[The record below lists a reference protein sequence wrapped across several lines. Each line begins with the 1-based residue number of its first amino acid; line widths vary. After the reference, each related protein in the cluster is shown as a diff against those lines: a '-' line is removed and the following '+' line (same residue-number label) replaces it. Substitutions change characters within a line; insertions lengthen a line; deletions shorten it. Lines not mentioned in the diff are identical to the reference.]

1 MKYKITIK
9 DKALKQIAYF
19 KKRDQVIFN
28 KILDLL
34 DEVSRHP
41 FEGIGKPEA
50 LKFEL
55 SGCWSRRITREHRLV
70 YKVIEKEV
78 FVISCRYHY

>member
-1 MKYKITIK
+1 MKYKITNK
-9 DKALKQIAYF
+9 EKALKEIAYF

-41 FEGIGKPEA
+41 FDGVGKPEA

>member
-1 MKYKITIK
+1 MKYKITINE
-9 DKALKQIAYF
+9 KALKEIAYF

-41 FEGIGKPEA
+41 FDGFGKPEA

>member
-1 MKYKITIK
+1 MKYKISIK
-9 DKALKQIAYF
+9 DKAIKQIAYF
-19 KKRDQVIFN
+19 KKRDQVSFN

-50 LKFEL
+50 LKFEP
-55 SGCWSRRITREHRLV
+55 SGFWSRRITREHRMV
-70 YKVIEKEV
+70 YKVIKKEV
-78 FVISCRYHY
+78 VVISCRYYY